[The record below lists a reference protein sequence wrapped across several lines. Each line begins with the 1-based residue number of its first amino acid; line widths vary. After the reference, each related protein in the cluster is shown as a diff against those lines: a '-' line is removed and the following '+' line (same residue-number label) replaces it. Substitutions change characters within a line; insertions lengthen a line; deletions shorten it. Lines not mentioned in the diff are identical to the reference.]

1 MRMRSILCAL
11 ALAVG
16 GITTAAGTSASA
28 APAHPAAAP
37 APAAAHASV
46 DLPMSAP
53 TSAPVSA
60 PASASRA
67 AAAVA
72 TGEAPA
78 AVSPAS
84 VPHTVTL
91 VNGTGRQIWVGSQVN
106 ADGSAALTGLPSL
119 APGASAT
126 LTVPET
132 TGADHWR
139 GTFFAREGCTGT
151 DGGTFH
157 CVLGDCGPRA
167 DRCTTGEQPVSLAEF
182 NFDPADSLAPWYDVS
197 YVNAFSVPVTI
208 DPTGTT
214 VPPDG
219 ACSEG
224 GCPENLLPYCP
235 AADLWTDAGTGLSTC
250 VSPDRD
256 AQTSY
261 SDAMGSHCPRA
272 YSWSKADRVPGN
284 KVVRDCT
291 SCSGFTVTF
300 H

>member
-1 MRMRSILCAL
+1 MRMRSLLCAL

-16 GITTAAGTSASA
+16 GLTTAAGTSASA
-28 APAHPAAAP
+28 APAHPAAAS
-37 APAAAHASV
+37 APAAHASV
-46 DLPMSAP
+46 DLP
-53 TSAPVSA
+53 TSAA
-60 PASASRA
+60 R
-67 AAAVA
+67 AAVA
-72 TGEAPA
+72 AHPAAAAPA

-91 VNGTGRQIWVGSQVN
+91 VNRTGRQIWVGSEVN

-132 TGADHWR
+132 TGAGHWR
-139 GTFFAREGCTGT
+139 GTFFAREGCTGA
-151 DGGTFH
+151 DGSTFH

-182 NFDPADSLAPWYDVS
+182 NFDPSDSLAPWYDVS
-197 YVNAFSVPVTI
+197 YVNAFSVAVTI

-224 GCPENLLPYCP
+224 GCPDNLLPYCP
-235 AADLWTDAGTGLSTC
+235 SADLRTDAGTGLSTC
-250 VSPDRD
+250 VNPNRD

-272 YSWSKADRVPGN
+272 YSWSKADQVPGN

-291 SCSGFTVTF
+291 SCSGMTVTF

>member
-1 MRMRSILCAL
+1 MRMRSLLCAL

-16 GITTAAGTSASA
+16 GLTTAAGTTASA
-28 APAHPAAAP
+28 APAHPAAASVHQ
-37 APAAAHASV
+37 AAA
-46 DLPMSAP
+46 
-53 TSAPVSA
+53 A
-60 PASASRA
+60 PASAHRSA
-67 AAAVA
+67 AAPA
-72 TGEAPA
+72 APA

-91 VNGTGRQIWVGSQVN
+91 VNRTGRQIWVGSEVN

-119 APGASAT
+119 AAGASAT

-132 TGADHWR
+132 TGAGHWR

-151 DGGTFH
+151 DGSTFH

-197 YVNAFSVPVTI
+197 YVNAFSVAVTI

-235 AADLWTDAGTGLSTC
+235 AADLRTDSGTGLSTC
-250 VSPDRD
+250 VSPNRD

-272 YSWSKADRVPGN
+272 YSWSKADQVPGN

-291 SCSGFTVTF
+291 SCSGMSVTF